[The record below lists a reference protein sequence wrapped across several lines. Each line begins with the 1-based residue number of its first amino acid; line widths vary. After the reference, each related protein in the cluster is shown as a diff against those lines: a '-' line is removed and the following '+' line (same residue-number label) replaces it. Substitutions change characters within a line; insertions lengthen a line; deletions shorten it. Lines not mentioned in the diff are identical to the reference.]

1 VTGDKKD
8 NLVFPVTRH
17 LSPVTYRK
25 DDMREAERIAKQLK
39 RAHVGHAWHGPSLK
53 ELLGGVTAA
62 QAAARPV
69 EGAHSIWELVL
80 HVAWERAVLRRL
92 GGDPAQ
98 IFATDEDWSSV
109 NAGDED
115 AWGGAL
121 RRLAETTDAL
131 REAVLKLEDAQLD
144 EPIYPQMS
152 SRYVT
157 LHGVV
162 QHTLYH
168 AGQIALLKKALGL
181 PSGYVPPVTADATAP

>member
-1 VTGDKKD
+1 
-8 NLVFPVTRH
+8 
-17 LSPVTYRK
+17 
-25 DDMREAERIAKQLK
+25 MREAERIAKQLK
-39 RAHVGHAWHGPSLK
+39 RAHEGHAWHGPSLK

-80 HVAWERAVLRRL
+80 HVEAWERVALRRL

-98 IFATDEDWSSV
+98 IFNTAEDWSGV
-109 NAGDED
+109 DAGDED
-115 AWGGAL
+115 GWRDAL
-121 RRLAETTDAL
+121 RRLAETSVAL
-131 REAVLKLEDAQLD
+131 REAIPRLEDAQLD

-181 PSGYVPPVTADATAP
+181 PSGYVPPVTPDATAP

>member
-1 VTGDKKD
+1 
-8 NLVFPVTRH
+8 
-17 LSPVTYRK
+17 
-25 DDMREAERIAKQLK
+25 MREAERIAKQLK
-39 RAHVGHAWHGPSLK
+39 RAHEGHAWHGPSLK

-80 HVAWERAVLRRL
+80 HIEAWERAALRRL
-92 GGDPAQ
+92 SGDPAQ
-98 IFATDEDWSSV
+98 IYNTAEDWS
-109 NAGDED
+109 DERAAD
-115 AWGGAL
+115 EEGWSAAL
-121 RRLAETTDAL
+121 RLLGETSAAL
-131 REAVLKLEDAQLD
+131 RQAIIKLEDSQLD

-168 AGQIALLKKALGL
+168 AGQIALLKKALSL
-181 PSGYVPPVTADATAP
+181 PSGYIPPTTPDATATP

>member
-1 VTGDKKD
+1 
-8 NLVFPVTRH
+8 
-17 LSPVTYRK
+17 
-25 DDMREAERIAKQLK
+25 MREAERIAKQLK
-39 RAHVGHAWHGPSLK
+39 RAHEGHAWHGPSLK

-62 QAAARPV
+62 EAAARPV

-80 HVAWERAVLRRL
+80 HVEAWERAALRRL

-98 IFATDEDWSSV
+98 IFNTEEDWSSV
-109 NAGDED
+109 NASDEG
-115 AWGGAL
+115 AWNDAL
-121 RRLAETTDAL
+121 RRLSETTVAL
-131 REAVLKLEDAQLD
+131 REAIAKLEDAQLD

-181 PSGYVPPVTADATAP
+181 PSGYVPPVTADATTP